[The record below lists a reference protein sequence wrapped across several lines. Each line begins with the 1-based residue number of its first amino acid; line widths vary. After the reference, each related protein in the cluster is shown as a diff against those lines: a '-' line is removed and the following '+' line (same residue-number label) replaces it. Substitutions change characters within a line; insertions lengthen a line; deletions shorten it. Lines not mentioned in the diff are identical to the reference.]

1 MNLTAEI
8 IAFIILLTPIVWEYQ
23 DDRNGDFNKKKDVLI
38 RVVIAVTVCAI
49 NYLLVQRSIIQ
60 SGLMCF
66 ALFFFIFDYWIASV
80 FAPKGQW
87 FSYGGKSGWFDNIPA
102 WKKNPWV
109 RLGIRLAVLIGSLIY
124 YF

>member
-1 MNLTAEI
+1 MKLTAEI
-8 IAFIILLTPIVWEYQ
+8 IAFIILLAPTAWEYQ
-23 DDRNGDFNKKKDVLI
+23 DDKNGDFNKKKDVLI
-38 RVVIAVTVCAI
+38 RIVISVVVCAI
-49 NYLLVQRSIIQ
+49 NYLLVQRSILQ

-87 FSYGGKSGWFDNIPA
+87 FSYLGKKGWFDNLPA

-109 RLGIRLAVLIGSLIY
+109 RFGIKFAVLIGALIY